1 MKLVTFFLITLL
13 FITLGAG
20 GYFYLVIHKP
30 MAEEHVRMKIG
41 FPGLEK
47 ANAELKKYKEKE
59 KKEYG
64 WVATAAETLKIGL
77 GDEIKENKAE
87 VTNLGSMIVINI
99 SEQTL
104 FTPGSV
110 TFAKDSPPTLTKLAS
125 LLKSAVDIKDKDI
138 LIANV
143 TQSVPTQ
150 GKGKRRTPP
159 KEARTLAA
167 SRSVE
172 LVKYLER
179 NGVPSSTLI
188 AAAYPGQTPD
198 RGFKIKDRKTVIVI
212 ANPAVAGPEAPAPK
226 AETKTEVKPVAK
238 PVAPTVAP
246 QAQPKGIPIAPAPA
260 PKKTN

>member
-1 MKLVTFFLITLL
+1 MKIVTFILIALL

-30 MAEEHVRMKIG
+30 MAEEHVRMKLG

-64 WVATAAETLKIGL
+64 WVGTAAETLKTGL
-77 GDEIKENKAE
+77 SDELTANKAE
-87 VTNLGSMIVINI
+87 VTSSGGMIVINI
-99 SEQTL
+99 TEQTL
-104 FTPGSV
+104 YTPGSV
-110 TFAKDSPPTLTKLAS
+110 TFAKDSQPMLTKLAS

-167 SRSVE
+167 GRSVE
-172 LVKYLER
+172 LVKYLEK
-179 NGVPSSTLI
+179 NGVPASTLI
-188 AAAYPGQTPD
+188 AAAYPGQAPD

-212 ANPAVAGPEAPAPK
+212 ANPVVAGPEAPAPK
-226 AETKTEVKPVAK
+226 AETKAEVK

-260 PKKTN
+260 PKKVN